1 MGRIAFEARTKR
13 CGTRPLRNL
22 LTTMTDRTESASENT
37 MACRLN
43 KNLGLALLAV
53 VVLAVVVVAVW
64 WWEEAAAFIDYAV
77 SSETHAAI
85 FLIMFAVL
93 PLLGFPISAF
103 LVLLGVKFGG
113 WYGCL
118 IMALGMPFHLIVS
131 FLLTHSFLRSLLQQC
146 LESMDYRLPQ
156 IPRERALWF
165 SFVFMAVPGLP
176 YAVKN
181 YVLPLSGA
189 PFRFY
194 FLSGYLVQGA
204 MGLPF
209 VVAGDAVA
217 GEHLVILAVIFAVML
232 AIYAVVQQLRRRHGD
247 ILENPLPASSDDAPP
262 GRRDDG

>member
-1 MGRIAFEARTKR
+1 
-13 CGTRPLRNL
+13 
-22 LTTMTDRTESASENT
+22 
-37 MACRLN
+37 MACNLK
-43 KNLGLALLAV
+43 KNLGLVLLAV
-53 VVLAVVVVAVW
+53 AVLAVILGVW
-64 WWEEAAAFIDYAV
+64 WWEEAAALIGYAL
-77 SSETHAAI
+77 SSETHAGV

-113 WYGCL
+113 WYGSL
-118 IMALGMPFHLIVS
+118 IMAAGMPVHLIVS
-131 FLLTHSFLRSLLQQC
+131 FLVANSFMRSLLQRC
-146 LESMDYRLPQ
+146 LENMDYRLPQ

-176 YAVKN
+176 YTVKN
-181 YVLPLSGA
+181 YALPLSGA

-204 MGLPF
+204 MGIPF

-232 AIYAVVQQLRRRHGD
+232 AIYAGVQQLRRRHGD
-247 ILENPLPASSDDAPP
+247 ILGKPRAASSDGKPAA
-262 GRRDDG
+262 RRDDDKPPPV

>member
-1 MGRIAFEARTKR
+1 
-13 CGTRPLRNL
+13 
-22 LTTMTDRTESASENT
+22 
-37 MACRLN
+37 MACNL
-43 KNLGLALLAV
+43 KMNLGLALLAV
-53 VVLAVVVVAVW
+53 AVLAVVVGVW

-77 SSETHAAI
+77 SPETHAGI

-113 WYGCL
+113 WYGSL
-118 IMALGMPFHLIVS
+118 IMAAGMPVHLIVS
-131 FLLTHSFLRSLLQQC
+131 FLVANSFMRSLLQGC
-146 LESMDYRLPQ
+146 LESMNYRLPQ

-176 YAVKN
+176 YTVKN

-189 PFRFY
+189 PFRFF

-204 MGLPF
+204 MGIPF

-217 GEHLVILAVIFAVML
+217 GEHLLILAVIFAVML
-232 AIYAVVQQLRRRHGD
+232 AIYAVVMQLRQRHGD
-247 ILENPLPASSDDAPP
+247 ILENPLPASSDDDPTA
-262 GRRDDG
+262 RRDDG